1 MTRMTSFID
10 RIFKMDK
17 LTNFFHQ
24 IRTKIAF
31 FPTIIS
37 LAGLFLAFFMI
48 FLEQQNISG
57 YLMKVAPALVIDDTD
72 TAKTILSTL
81 IGGLIS
87 LTVFSFS
94 MVMVLLNQASSNFSP
109 RVLPGIISDEKH
121 QIVLGQ
127 YIATILYNIFILIS
141 IEPTEKSYQTPGFSV
156 LLGII
161 LTVIC
166 LAAFIYF
173 IHHISQAIQVGN
185 ILTAIHS
192 RTKSE
197 IKSIVDEQ
205 SDNSFQFPSHDHWE
219 EYEITESGYFHG
231 LLHDDLLELCR
242 ENDIKVIIQLH
253 KGQFILDGTIGLLTE
268 TPINT
273 DLKTKLMATLLF
285 SHEELIGEN
294 YIYGFRQI
302 SEIGIKAMSPGINDP
317 GTALNT
323 IDYLTSLFIDLMK
336 KADFEYLT
344 DEEGTNWS
352 RIKCAKFSEI
362 LFNVMATYRLYC
374 KHDIT
379 VMRKLL
385 HMLKTLSNHVIN
397 SNQLTIIEE
406 EIKQLREDTNTNIEN
421 KRDLEQLDA
430 NFISWS

>member
-1 MTRMTSFID
+1 MD
-10 RIFKMDK
+10 R
-17 LTNFFHQ
+17 LTNFLHQ
-24 IRTKIAF
+24 IRTRIAF
-31 FPTIIS
+31 YPTIIS
-37 LAGLFLAFFMI
+37 LTGLSLAFLMI
-48 FLEQQNISG
+48 YLEQKNISA
-57 YLMKVAPALVIDDTD
+57 YLIEVAPALVIDDTD

-109 RVLPGIISDEKH
+109 RVLPGIISDQKH
-121 QIVLGQ
+121 QIVLGL

-141 IEPTEKSYQTPGFSV
+141 IEPTESTYQTPGFSV

-161 LTVIC
+161 LVVGC

-197 IKSIVDEQ
+197 IRSIVKDQEKK
-205 SDNSFQFPSHDHWE
+205 SLKFPDQEHWKT
-219 EYEITESGYFHG
+219 YKITQTGYFYG
-231 LLHDDLLELCR
+231 ILNDDLLELCKK
-242 ENDIKVIIQLH
+242 NSLKIVIQLH
-253 KGQFILDGTIGLLTE
+253 KGQFILDGTIGFKTE
-268 TPINT
+268 KPLNSE
-273 DLKTKLMATLLF
+273 LKEKILGTLLF

-323 IDYLTSLFIDLMK
+323 IDYLTSLFLDLMR

-344 DEEGTNWS
+344 DHNGENWTLIRS
-352 RIKCAKFSEI
+352 AKFSEV

-379 VMRKLL
+379 VMRKLM
-385 HMLKTLSNHVIN
+385 HMLRTLKDHINN
-397 SNQLTIIEE
+397 SNQLEIIEA
-406 EIKQLREDTNTNIEN
+406 EINELKIDAHNNIEN
-421 KRDLEQLDA
+421 KRDLGNIEAD
-430 NFISWS
+430 FISWS

>member
-1 MTRMTSFID
+1 MD
-10 RIFKMDK
+10 RLI
-17 LTNFFHQ
+17 NFFHQ
-24 IRTKIAF
+24 IRTRIAF
-31 FPTIIS
+31 YPTIIS
-37 LAGLFLAFFMI
+37 LAGFLLAFLMI
-48 FLEQQNISG
+48 YLEQKNIST
-57 YLMKVAPALVIDDTD
+57 YLNEVAPALVIDNTD

-109 RVLPGIISDEKH
+109 RVLPGIISDQKH
-121 QIVLGQ
+121 QIVLGL

-141 IEPTEKSYQTPGFSV
+141 IEPTENTYQTPGFSV

-161 LTVIC
+161 LVVVC

-197 IKSIVDEQ
+197 ITSIIEEQ
-205 SDNSFQFPSHDHWE
+205 EVNTFEFPNHEHWE
-219 EYEITESGYFHG
+219 AYEITETGYFYG
-231 LLHDDLLELCR
+231 VLNDDLLELCK
-242 ENDIKVIIQLH
+242 ENSIKVIIQLH
-253 KGQFILDGTIGLLTE
+253 KGQFILDGTIGFKSEKPLNDE
-268 TPINT
+268 
-273 DLKTKLMATLLF
+273 LKKKITSTLLF
-285 SHEELIGEN
+285 SNEELIGEN

-302 SEIGIKAMSPGINDP
+302 SEIGVKAMSPGINDP

-323 IDYLTSLFIDLMK
+323 IDYLTSLFLNLMR
-336 KADFEYLT
+336 KADFEYIT
-344 DEEGTNWS
+344 DEEKENWT
-352 RIKCAKFSEI
+352 RIKCVKFSEV

-379 VMRKLL
+379 VMRKLM
-385 HMLKTLSNHVIN
+385 HMLKTLTTHVVN
-397 SNQLTIIEE
+397 SEQLEVIEK
-406 EIKQLREDTNTNIEN
+406 EIDELRADANSNIEN
-421 KRDLEQLDA
+421 KRDLGKLDA
-430 NFISWS
+430 DFISWS

>member
-1 MTRMTSFID
+1 MD
-10 RIFKMDK
+10 RLIN
-17 LTNFFHQ
+17 LYHQ
-24 IRTKIAF
+24 IRTRIAF
-31 FPTIIS
+31 YPTIIS
-37 LAGLFLAFFMI
+37 LAGLLLAFFMI
-48 FLEQQNISG
+48 YLEQLGISA
-57 YLMKVAPALVIDDTD
+57 YLIEVAPGLVIDNTD

-109 RVLPGIISDEKH
+109 RVLPGIISDQKH
-121 QIVLGQ
+121 QIVLGL

-141 IEPTEKSYQTPGFSV
+141 IEPTENPYQTPGFPV

-161 LTVIC
+161 FTVIC

-197 IKSIVDEQ
+197 IESIVKNQ
-205 SDNSFQFPSHDHWE
+205 VGNSFEFPNLEYWE
-219 EYEITESGYFHG
+219 KYEIKQTGYFYG
-231 LLHDDLLELCR
+231 LLDDDLLELCK
-242 ENDIKVIIQLH
+242 ENSLKVEVQLH
-253 KGQFILDGTIGLLTE
+253 RGQFILDGTIGLLAEKPLTNE
-268 TPINT
+268 
-273 DLKTKLMATLLF
+273 LKEKIIATLLF

-344 DEEGTNWS
+344 DDEGTNWA
-352 RIKCAKFSEI
+352 RIKCVKFSEV

-374 KHDIT
+374 KYDIT
-379 VMRKLL
+379 VMRKLM

-397 SNQLTIIEE
+397 SNQLTIIEL
-406 EIKQLREDTNTNIEN
+406 EIEQLREDATTNIEN
-421 KRDLEQLDA
+421 KRDLDKLDA

>member
-1 MTRMTSFID
+1 MGRLIN
-10 RIFKMDK
+10 IFQ
-17 LTNFFHQ
+17 Q
-24 IRTKIAF
+24 IRTRIAF
-31 FPTIIS
+31 YPTIIS
-37 LAGLFLAFFMI
+37 LAGLLLAFLMLH
-48 FLEQQNISG
+48 LEQKNISA
-57 YLMKVAPALVIDDTD
+57 YLIEVAPALVIDNTD

-109 RVLPGIISDEKH
+109 RVLPGIISDQKH
-121 QIVLGQ
+121 QVVLGL

-141 IEPTEKSYQTPGFSV
+141 IEPTENSYQTPGFSV

-161 LTVIC
+161 LVVLC

-197 IKSIVDEQ
+197 IASIVEKQ
-205 SDNSFQFPSHDHWE
+205 VMNTFEFPNHEYWE
-219 EYEITESGYFHG
+219 AYKITETGYFYG
-231 LLHDDLLELCR
+231 ILDDDLLKLCK
-242 ENDIKVIIQLH
+242 ENAIKITIQLY
-253 KGQFILDGTIGLLTE
+253 KGQFILDGTIGFKTE
-268 TPINT
+268 KPLDNE
-273 DLKTKLMATLLF
+273 LKQKITNTLLF
-285 SHEELIGEN
+285 SNEELIGEN

-302 SEIGIKAMSPGINDP
+302 SEIGVKAMSPGINDP

-323 IDYLTSLFIDLMK
+323 IDYLTSLFLDLMR
-336 KADFEYLT
+336 KADFEYLS
-344 DEEGTNWS
+344 DEEGENWALIRTS
-352 RIKCAKFSEI
+352 KFSEV

-379 VMRKLL
+379 VLRKLM
-385 HMLKTLSNHVIN
+385 HMLKTLTNHVIN
-397 SNQLTIIEE
+397 SNQLEVIEAE
-406 EIKQLREDTNTNIEN
+406 IHEIKADANNNIEN
-421 KRDLEQLDA
+421 KRDLSKLDTD
-430 NFISWS
+430 FISWS

>member
-1 MTRMTSFID
+1 MD
-10 RIFKMDK
+10 RLINIFQ
-17 LTNFFHQ
+17 Q
-24 IRTKIAF
+24 IRTRIAF
-31 FPTIIS
+31 YPTIIS
-37 LAGLFLAFFMI
+37 LTGLLLAFLMI
-48 FLEQQNISG
+48 YLEQKNISA
-57 YLMKVAPALVIDDTD
+57 YLVEVTPALVIDDTD

-109 RVLPGIISDEKH
+109 RVLPGIISDQKH
-121 QIVLGQ
+121 QIVLGL

-141 IEPTEKSYQTPGFSV
+141 IEPTENSYQTPGFSV

-161 LTVIC
+161 LVVLC

-197 IKSIVDEQ
+197 IASIIKKQEVNTFE
-205 SDNSFQFPSHDHWE
+205 FPNHEYWE
-219 EYEITESGYFHG
+219 TYEITETGYFYG
-231 LLHDDLLELCR
+231 ILDDDLLELCK
-242 ENDIKVIIQLH
+242 ENVIKITIQLY
-253 KGQFILDGTIGLLTE
+253 KGQFILDDTIGFKTE
-268 TPINT
+268 KPLDNE
-273 DLKTKLMATLLF
+273 LKQKIISTLLF
-285 SHEELIGEN
+285 SNEELIGEN

-302 SEIGIKAMSPGINDP
+302 SEIGVKAMSPGINDP

-323 IDYLTSLFIDLMK
+323 IDYLTSLFLDLMR
-336 KADFEYLT
+336 KADFEYLS
-344 DEEGTNWS
+344 DEEGENWAFIRTS
-352 RIKCAKFSEI
+352 KFSEI

-379 VMRKLL
+379 VMRKLM
-385 HMLKTLSNHVIN
+385 HMLKTLINHVIN
-397 SNQLTIIEE
+397 SNQLEVIEA
-406 EIKQLREDTNTNIEN
+406 EIHELKADANNNIEN
-421 KRDLEQLDA
+421 KRDLSKLDA
-430 NFISWS
+430 DFISWS

>member
-1 MTRMTSFID
+1 MD
-10 RIFKMDK
+10 R
-17 LTNFFHQ
+17 LTNFIDQ
-24 IRTKIAF
+24 IQSRIAF

-37 LAGLFLAFFMI
+37 LGGLLTAFFMI
-48 FLEQQNISG
+48 YLEQKNISAHI
-57 YLMKVAPALVIDDTD
+57 MEVAPALVIDNTD

-109 RVLPGIISDEKH
+109 RVLPGIVSDQKH
-121 QIVLGQ
+121 QIVLGL
-127 YIATILYNIFILIS
+127 YIGTILYNIFILIS
-141 IEPTEKSYQTPGFSV
+141 IEPTNNSYQTPGFSV

-161 LTVIC
+161 LAVGC

-185 ILTAIHS
+185 ILTAIHT

-197 IKSIVDEQ
+197 ITSVIKDQEK
-205 SDNSFQFPSHDHWE
+205 NTFNFPDQDHWYA
-219 EYEITESGYFHG
+219 YEITKTGYFYG
-231 LLHDDLLELCR
+231 ILSDDLLDLCKKNSLKIAI
-242 ENDIKVIIQLH
+242 ELH
-253 KGQFILDGTIGLLTE
+253 KGQFILDGTIGF
-268 TPINT
+268 
-273 DLKTKLMATLLF
+273 KTQKPLDNHVEQKIMNTLLF

-302 SEIGIKAMSPGINDP
+302 SEIGVKAMSPGINDP

-323 IDYLTSLFIDLMK
+323 IDYLTSLFLRLMH
-336 KADFEYLT
+336 KADYEYIT
-344 DEEGTNWS
+344 DKDGENLGL
-352 RIKCAKFSEI
+352 IKCSKFSEI

-379 VMRKLL
+379 VMRKLM
-385 HMLKTLSNHVIN
+385 HMLNTLKNHVID
-397 SNQLTIIEE
+397 SNQLEVIEL
-406 EIKQLREDTNTNIEN
+406 EINELITDANKNIEN
-421 KRDLEQLDA
+421 KRDLEQLSA

>member
-1 MTRMTSFID
+1 MD
-10 RIFKMDK
+10 R
-17 LTNFFHQ
+17 LTNFIDQ
-24 IRTKIAF
+24 IQSRIAF

-37 LAGLFLAFFMI
+37 LGGLLTAFFMI
-48 FLEQQNISG
+48 YLEQKNISAHI
-57 YLMKVAPALVIDDTD
+57 MEVAPALVIDNTD

-109 RVLPGIISDEKH
+109 RVLPGIVSDQKH
-121 QIVLGQ
+121 QIVLGL
-127 YIATILYNIFILIS
+127 YIGTILYNIFILIS
-141 IEPTEKSYQTPGFSV
+141 IEPTNNSYQTPGFSV

-161 LTVIC
+161 LAVGC

-185 ILTAIHS
+185 ILTAIHT

-197 IKSIVDEQ
+197 ITSVIENQEK
-205 SDNSFQFPSHDHWE
+205 NTFNFPDQDHWYA
-219 EYEITESGYFHG
+219 YEITKTGYFYG
-231 LLHDDLLELCR
+231 ILSDDLLDLCKKNSLKIAI
-242 ENDIKVIIQLH
+242 ELH
-253 KGQFILDGTIGLLTE
+253 KGQFILDGTIGF
-268 TPINT
+268 
-273 DLKTKLMATLLF
+273 KTQNPLDNHVEQKIMNTLLF

-302 SEIGIKAMSPGINDP
+302 SEIGVKAMSPGINDP

-323 IDYLTSLFIDLMK
+323 IDYLTSLFLRLMH
-336 KADFEYLT
+336 KADYEYIT
-344 DEEGTNWS
+344 DKDGENFGL
-352 RIKCAKFSEI
+352 IKCSKFSEI

-379 VMRKLL
+379 VMRKLM
-385 HMLKTLSNHVIN
+385 HMLNTLKNHVID
-397 SNQLTIIEE
+397 SNQLEVIEL
-406 EIKQLREDTNTNIEN
+406 EINELITDANKNIEN
-421 KRDLEQLDA
+421 KRDLEQLSA

>member
-1 MTRMTSFID
+1 MD
-10 RIFKMDK
+10 RLI
-17 LTNFFHQ
+17 NFFHQ
-24 IRTKIAF
+24 IRTRIAF
-31 FPTIIS
+31 YPTIIS
-37 LAGLFLAFFMI
+37 LAGFLLAFLMI
-48 FLEQQNISG
+48 YLEQKNISA
-57 YLMKVAPALVIDDTD
+57 YLNEVAPALVIDNTD

-109 RVLPGIISDEKH
+109 RVLPGIISDQKH
-121 QIVLGQ
+121 QIVLGL

-141 IEPTEKSYQTPGFSV
+141 IEPTENTYQTPGFSV

-161 LTVIC
+161 LVVVC

-197 IKSIVDEQ
+197 ITSIIEEQ
-205 SDNSFQFPSHDHWE
+205 EVNTFEFPNHEHWE
-219 EYEITESGYFHG
+219 AYEITETGYFYG
-231 LLHDDLLELCR
+231 VLNDDLLELCK
-242 ENDIKVIIQLH
+242 ENSIKVIIQLH
-253 KGQFILDGTIGLLTE
+253 KGQFILDGTIGFKSEKPLNDE
-268 TPINT
+268 
-273 DLKTKLMATLLF
+273 LKKKITSTLLF
-285 SHEELIGEN
+285 SNEELIGEN

-302 SEIGIKAMSPGINDP
+302 SEIGVKAMSPGINDP

-323 IDYLTSLFIDLMK
+323 IDYLTSLFLNLMR
-336 KADFEYLT
+336 KADFEYIT
-344 DEEGTNWS
+344 DEEKENWT
-352 RIKCAKFSEI
+352 RIKCVKFSEV

-379 VMRKLL
+379 VMRKLM
-385 HMLKTLSNHVIN
+385 HMLKTLTTHVVN
-397 SNQLTIIEE
+397 SEQLEVIEK
-406 EIKQLREDTNTNIEN
+406 EIDELRADANSNIEN
-421 KRDLEQLDA
+421 KRDLGKLDA
-430 NFISWS
+430 DFISWS

>member
-1 MTRMTSFID
+1 MNR
-10 RIFKMDK
+10 
-17 LTNFFHQ
+17 LTNFLQQ

-37 LAGLFLAFFMI
+37 LAGLVLAFLMI
-48 FLEQQNISG
+48 YLEQLDIST
-57 YLMKVAPALVIDDTD
+57 YLIDVAPGLVIDDTD

-81 IGGLIS
+81 IGGLFS

-121 QIVLGQ
+121 QFVLGL

-141 IEPTEKSYQTPGFSV
+141 IEPTDNSYQTPGFSV
-156 LLGII
+156 LIGII
-161 LTVIC
+161 LTVFC

-185 ILTAIHS
+185 ILIDIHK

-197 IKSIVDEQ
+197 IEHILDNEKGKSFD
-205 SDNSFQFPSHDHWE
+205 FPETENWE
-219 EYEITESGYFHG
+219 KYEITKSGYFYG
-231 LLHDDLLELCR
+231 LLKDDLMKLCK
-242 ENDIKVIIQLH
+242 ENNTQATIQLF
-253 KGQFILDGTIGLLTE
+253 KGQFIIDGTIGLLTKK
-268 TPINT
+268 PI
-273 DLKTKLMATLLF
+273 DEELKRKIMDTLLF

-302 SEIGIKAMSPGINDP
+302 SEIGVKAMSPGINDP

-323 IDYLTSLFIDLMK
+323 IDYLASLFISLMK
-336 KADFEYLT
+336 KQEYEYVTDAD
-344 DEEGTNWS
+344 GNNWVYT
-352 RIKCAKFSEI
+352 KCSKFSEI
-362 LFNVMATYRLYC
+362 LYNVMATYRQYC

-379 VMRKLL
+379 VMRKLM
-385 HMLKTLSNHVIN
+385 HMLKTLSSHVIN
-397 SNQLTIIEE
+397 SNQLTDIEI
-406 EIKQLREDTNTNIEN
+406 EINELRKDAKLNIEN
-421 KRDLEQLDA
+421 KRDLSKIDA
-430 NFISWS
+430 EFISWS

>member
-1 MTRMTSFID
+1 MD
-10 RIFKMDK
+10 RIFKMDR
-17 LTNFFHQ
+17 LTNFIDHIQ
-24 IRTKIAF
+24 SRIAF
-31 FPTIIS
+31 FPTVIS
-37 LAGLFLAFFMI
+37 LGGLLTAFLMI
-48 FLEQQNISG
+48 YLEQKDISAHI
-57 YLMKVAPALVIDDTD
+57 MEIAPALVIDDTD

-109 RVLPGIISDEKH
+109 RVLPGIVSDQKH
-121 QIVLGQ
+121 QIVLGL
-127 YIATILYNIFILIS
+127 YIGTILYNIFIFIS
-141 IEPTEKSYQTPGFSV
+141 IEPTKDNYQTPGFSV
-156 LLGII
+156 LAGII
-161 LTVIC
+161 LVVGC

-197 IKSIVDEQ
+197 IRSIVKDQEKKTLV
-205 SDNSFQFPSHDHWE
+205 FPDQEHWE
-219 EYEITESGYFHG
+219 AYEITETGYFYG
-231 LLHDDLLELCR
+231 ILNDNLLEICK
-242 ENDIKVIIQLH
+242 ENSMRIKIQLH
-253 KGQFILDGTIGLLTE
+253 KGQFILDGTIGFKTE
-268 TPINT
+268 KPLDN
-273 DLKTKLMATLLF
+273 DLKEKIISNLLF

-302 SEIGIKAMSPGINDP
+302 SEIGVKAMSPGINDP

-323 IDYLTSLFIDLMK
+323 IDYLTSLFLDLIR

-344 DEEGTNWS
+344 DDDGENWALIRS
-352 RIKCAKFSEI
+352 SKFSEV

-379 VMRKLL
+379 VMRKLM
-385 HMLKTLSNHVIN
+385 HMLKTLKNHVIN
-397 SNQLTIIEE
+397 SNQLEIIEA
-406 EIKQLREDTNTNIEN
+406 EIDELRADANSNIEN
-421 KRDLEQLDA
+421 KRDLGQLDA
-430 NFISWS
+430 DFISWS

>member
-1 MTRMTSFID
+1 MD
-10 RIFKMDK
+10 RLI
-17 LTNFFHQ
+17 NFFHQ

-31 FPTIIS
+31 YPTIIS
-37 LAGLFLAFFMI
+37 LAGFLLAFLMI
-48 FLEQQNISG
+48 YLEQKNISA
-57 YLMKVAPALVIDDTD
+57 YLNEVAPALVIDNTD

-109 RVLPGIISDEKH
+109 RVLPGIISDQKH
-121 QIVLGQ
+121 QIVLGL

-141 IEPTEKSYQTPGFSV
+141 IEPTENTYQTPGFSV

-161 LTVIC
+161 LVVVC

-197 IKSIVDEQ
+197 ITSIIEEQ
-205 SDNSFQFPSHDHWE
+205 EVNTFEFPNHEHWE
-219 EYEITESGYFHG
+219 AYEITETGYFYG
-231 LLHDDLLELCR
+231 VLNDDLLELCK
-242 ENDIKVIIQLH
+242 ENSIKVIIQLH
-253 KGQFILDGTIGLLTE
+253 KGQFILDGTIGFKSEKPLNDE
-268 TPINT
+268 
-273 DLKTKLMATLLF
+273 LKKKITSTLLF
-285 SHEELIGEN
+285 SNEELIGEN

-302 SEIGIKAMSPGINDP
+302 SEIGVKAMSPGINDP

-323 IDYLTSLFIDLMK
+323 IDYLTSLFLNLMR
-336 KADFEYLT
+336 KADFEYIT
-344 DEEGTNWS
+344 DEEKENWT
-352 RIKCAKFSEI
+352 RIKCVKFSEV

-379 VMRKLL
+379 VMRKLM
-385 HMLKTLSNHVIN
+385 HMLKTLTTHVVN
-397 SNQLTIIEE
+397 SEQLEVIEK
-406 EIKQLREDTNTNIEN
+406 EIDELRADANSNIEN
-421 KRDLEQLDA
+421 KRDLGKLDA
-430 NFISWS
+430 DFISWS

>member
-1 MTRMTSFID
+1 MD
-10 RIFKMDK
+10 RLI
-17 LTNFFHQ
+17 NFFHQ
-24 IRTKIAF
+24 IRTRIAF
-31 FPTIIS
+31 YPTIIS
-37 LAGLFLAFFMI
+37 LAGFLLAFLMI
-48 FLEQQNISG
+48 YLEQMNISA
-57 YLMKVAPALVIDDTD
+57 YLNEVAPALVIDNTD

-109 RVLPGIISDEKH
+109 RVLPGIISDQKH
-121 QIVLGQ
+121 QIVLGL

-141 IEPTEKSYQTPGFSV
+141 IEPTENTYQTPGFSV

-161 LTVIC
+161 LVVVC

-197 IKSIVDEQ
+197 ITSIVEEQ
-205 SDNSFQFPSHDHWE
+205 EVNTFEFPNHEHWE
-219 EYEITESGYFHG
+219 AYEITETGYFYG
-231 LLHDDLLELCR
+231 VLNDDLLELCK
-242 ENDIKVIIQLH
+242 ENSIKVIIQLH
-253 KGQFILDGTIGLLTE
+253 KGQFILDGTIGFKSEKPLNDE
-268 TPINT
+268 
-273 DLKTKLMATLLF
+273 LKKKITSTLLF
-285 SHEELIGEN
+285 SNEELIGEN

-302 SEIGIKAMSPGINDP
+302 SEIGVKAMSPGINDP

-323 IDYLTSLFIDLMK
+323 IDYLTSLFLNLMR
-336 KADFEYLT
+336 KADFEYIT
-344 DEEGTNWS
+344 DEEKENWT
-352 RIKCAKFSEI
+352 RIKCVKFSEV

-379 VMRKLL
+379 VMRKLM
-385 HMLKTLSNHVIN
+385 HMLKTLTTHVVN
-397 SNQLTIIEE
+397 SEQLEVIEK
-406 EIKQLREDTNTNIEN
+406 EIDELRADANSNIEN
-421 KRDLEQLDA
+421 KRDLGKLDA
-430 NFISWS
+430 DFISWS

>member
-1 MTRMTSFID
+1 MNR
-10 RIFKMDK
+10 
-17 LTNFFHQ
+17 LTNFLDQ
-24 IRTKIAF
+24 IRTRIAF

-37 LAGLFLAFFMI
+37 LAGLLLAFLMI
-48 FLEQQNISG
+48 YLEQKNISA
-57 YLMKVAPALVIDDTD
+57 YLIDVAPALVIDDTD

-121 QIVLGQ
+121 QIVLGL

-141 IEPTEKSYQTPGFSV
+141 IEPTENSYQTPGFSV

-161 LTVIC
+161 LVVGC

-197 IKSIVDEQ
+197 IASIVKEQ
-205 SDNSFQFPSHDHWE
+205 EVNNFKFPNHEHWE
-219 EYEITESGYFHG
+219 KYEITETGYFYG
-231 LLHDDLLELCR
+231 VLNDDLLELCK
-242 ENDIKVIIQLH
+242 ENSMKVIIQLY
-253 KGQFILDGTIGLLTE
+253 KGQFILDGTIGFKTE
-268 TPINT
+268 KPLNN
-273 DLKTKLMATLLF
+273 DLKKKITSTLLF
-285 SHEELIGEN
+285 SNEELIGEN

-302 SEIGIKAMSPGINDP
+302 SEIGVKAMSPGINDP

-323 IDYLTSLFIDLMK
+323 IDYLTSLFLDLMR
-336 KADFEYLT
+336 KADFEYIT
-344 DEEGTNWS
+344 DNEKENWTQ
-352 RIKCAKFSEI
+352 IKCATFSEV

-379 VMRKLL
+379 VMRKLM
-385 HMLKTLSNHVIN
+385 HMLKTLTNHVVN
-397 SNQLTIIEE
+397 SNQLKVIET
-406 EIKQLREDTNTNIEN
+406 EIDELRLDANSSIEN
-421 KRDLEQLDA
+421 KRDLSKLDA
-430 NFISWS
+430 DFISWS

>member
-1 MTRMTSFID
+1 MNR
-10 RIFKMDK
+10 
-17 LTNFFHQ
+17 LTNFVDQ
-24 IRTKIAF
+24 IRTRIAF

-37 LAGLFLAFFMI
+37 LAGLLLAFLMI
-48 FLEQQNISG
+48 YLEQKNISA
-57 YLMKVAPALVIDDTD
+57 YLIDVAPALVIDDTD

-121 QIVLGQ
+121 QIVLGL

-141 IEPTEKSYQTPGFSV
+141 IEPTENSYQTPGFSV

-161 LTVIC
+161 LVVIC

-197 IKSIVDEQ
+197 ILSIVENQ
-205 SDNSFQFPSHDHWE
+205 EKNSFEFPNYEHWE
-219 EYEITESGYFHG
+219 KYEIVKTGYFYG
-231 LLHDDLLELCR
+231 ILNDDLLELCK
-242 ENDIKVIIQLH
+242 ENSMKVMIQLH

-268 TPINT
+268 KPI
-273 DLKTKLMATLLF
+273 DTKLKKRVINTLLF
-285 SHEELIGEN
+285 SQEELIGEN

-323 IDYLTSLFIDLMK
+323 IDYLTSLFIDLMR
-336 KADFEYLT
+336 KADYEYIN
-344 DEEGTNWS
+344 DEKGTNWAQ
-352 RIKCAKFSEI
+352 IKCAKFSEV

-379 VMRKLL
+379 VMRKLM
-385 HMLKTLSNHVIN
+385 HMLKALNEHVIN
-397 SNQLTIIEE
+397 STQLEIIEA
-406 EIKQLREDTNTNIEN
+406 EINELKADANGNIEN
-421 KRDLEQLDA
+421 KRDLSKLDA
-430 NFISWS
+430 DFISWS